1 MIVSM
6 SVRNIGFKTLYM
18 RLQMELANAPLRLVL
33 DLVLPRL
40 DNDKDLDDGLKGQ
53 SETFPKCN
61 A

>member
-33 DLVLPRL
+33 HLVLPRL
-40 DNDKDLDDGLKGQ
+40 DYDKDLDDGLKGQ
-53 SETFPKCN
+53 SETFPICN